1 MNARKLTAAVAA
13 LGAALSLAA
22 CSSDGEEAAMT
33 ESATAESAPG
43 SAEAAPAAQLPT
55 AAELNAVLARATDSA
70 LPMDQRV
77 NTVQGGE
84 TAPELF
90 DVMAQSQQESGAN
103 FQVVDPVLPGYEP
116 NTVLATVSFTQP
128 NQATELAD
136 NVEFVYEND
145 NWKLSQTW
153 ACTLV
158 THTLPPEQ
166 LPAMCQAQAPADGAP
181 VEGAPA
187 PAPAPAEGQPAPAP
201 APAEGAPAE
210 GAPAL

>member
-13 LGAALSLAA
+13 FGAALSLAA
-22 CSSDGEEAAMT
+22 CSTDGETAPT
-33 ESATAESAPG
+33 TTQATTASAPG

-55 AAELNAVLARATDSA
+55 AAELNGVLMRATDPN
-70 LPMDQRV
+70 LPMEERV
-77 NTVQGGE
+77 NTVQGGQ

-116 NTVLATVSFTQP
+116 NTVLASVSFTQP

-136 NVEFVYEND
+136 NVEFVFED
-145 NWKLSQTW
+145 GNWKLSQTW

-166 LPAMCQAQAPADGAP
+166 IPAMCQAAPAQAPA
-181 VEGAPA
+181 EAPA
-187 PAPAPAEGQPAPAP
+187 EAPAPAEAL
-201 APAEGAPAE
+201 APAE
-210 GAPAL
+210 APAL

>member
-1 MNARKLTAAVAA
+1 MNSTRLTAAAA
-13 LGAALSLAA
+13 VIGAALTLAA
-22 CSSDGEEAAMT
+22 CSNDGDTAPAT
-33 ESATAESAPG
+33 TSAEVSSAPA
-43 SAEAAPAAQLPT
+43 SSEEAPAAEMPS
-55 AAELNAVLARATDSA
+55 AADLNGVLARATDPA
-70 LPMDQRV
+70 VPMEERV
-77 NTVQGGE
+77 KTVQGGE

-136 NVEFVYEND
+136 NVEFVFED
-145 NWKLSQTW
+145 GNWKLSQTW

-166 LPAMCQAQAPADGAP
+166 LPPMCQAQAPAPAPEGAEAP
-181 VEGAPA
+181 AEAPA
-187 PAPAPAEGQPAPAP
+187 PA
-201 APAEGAPAE
+201 
-210 GAPAL
+210 L

>member
-1 MNARKLTAAVAA
+1 MNARKLAAAIAA
-13 LGAALSLAA
+13 FGAALSLAA
-22 CSSDGEEAAMT
+22 CSNEGDTAPSTTETTAA
-33 ESATAESAPG
+33 AESAPG
-43 SAEAAPAAQLPT
+43 STEAAPATQLPT
-55 AAELNAVLARATDSA
+55 AAELNGVLARATDPS
-70 LPMDQRV
+70 LPMEERI

-136 NVEFVYEND
+136 NVEFVFENGY
-145 NWKLSQTW
+145 WKLSQTW

-166 LPAMCQAQAPADGAP
+166 LPAMCQAAPAAEAP
-181 VEGAPA
+181 APAEAPAEDPSGAPA
-187 PAPAPAEGQPAPAP
+187 PA
-201 APAEGAPAE
+201 
-210 GAPAL
+210 L

>member
-13 LGAALSLAA
+13 FSAALTLAA
-22 CSSDGEEAAMT
+22 CSTGDDAEPGATST
-33 ESATAESAPG
+33 TATAEPVPG
-43 SAEAAPAAQLPT
+43 STEAAPATQLPT
-55 AAELNAVLARATDSA
+55 AAELNGVLARATDPA
-70 LPMDQRV
+70 LPMEERV
-77 NTVQGGE
+77 LTVQGGE

-128 NQATELAD
+128 AEAADSTGLAE
-136 NVEFVYEND
+136 NVEFVFED
-145 NWKLSQTW
+145 GHWKLSQTW

-166 LPAMCQAQAPADGAP
+166 LPAMCQAAPAGAPAEAP
-181 VEGAPA
+181 VEAPAEAPAEAPMEAPA
-187 PAPAPAEGQPAPAP
+187 PA
-201 APAEGAPAE
+201 
-210 GAPAL
+210 L